1 MRVVP
6 IILSVMMFVAGDA
19 RAQPAT
25 APTTAPAETFL
36 DGGKLVFTPP
46 AELTFLGKRDDD
58 RSVGFSLGDNAAL
71 VTILVTPQK
80 QHFPRSAVPGL
91 AKLLGDTIRTE
102 AKRGEIDIV
111 MHPKVEPDDR
121 FLVVVHDRFNTDE
134 RFGDRRQMYRAVGFH
149 LCCVVATAFTED
161 QAEAKRVHE
170 LGAQMLLSLRPN
182 KPGERRPVAT
192 PRTPATRP
200 VAFDNARV
208 RVTPPVGWTSEPN
221 PDASGGVIVTFRDE
235 RDPTNL
241 IAVSVRQLPAGAA
254 RDPKLRDVLVDEVVQ
269 AEKQSFKIGG
279 AEVIGEAREVTDRRF
294 LRKTRTDYAHEG
306 RRFRVVSRQVRA
318 GLAIVSVTIV
328 ASDEN
333 ADRVDAIADRVA
345 LDVRPVASRETR

>member
-1 MRVVP
+1 MRLIP
-6 IILSVMMFVAGDA
+6 IILAVVMLVADDSG
-19 RAQPAT
+19 AQPAT
-25 APTTAPAETFL
+25 TPTTAPAEIFL

-46 AELTFLGKRDDD
+46 GELTFLGKRDDD
-58 RSVGFSLGDNAAL
+58 RSVGFSLGDNHAL
-71 VTILVTPQK
+71 LTILVTPQK
-80 QHFPRSAVPGL
+80 EHFPRSAAPGL

-134 RFGDRRQMYRAVGFH
+134 RFGDRRQMYRSIGFH

-170 LGAQMLLSLRPN
+170 LGAQMLLSVRPN
-182 KPGERRPVAT
+182 KPGARKPVAT

-200 VAFDNARV
+200 ITFDAAHV
-208 RVTPPVGWTSEPN
+208 RVTPPTGWSSEPN
-221 PDASGGVIVTFRDE
+221 PDASGGVVVTFRE
-235 RDPTNL
+235 EQDPTNL
-241 IAVSVRQLPAGAA
+241 IAVSVRQLPAAAA
-254 RDPKLRDVLVDEVVQ
+254 RDPKLRDILIDEVVQ

-279 AEVIGEAREVTDRRF
+279 AEVIGQAQEVTDRRF

-306 RRFRVVSRQVRA
+306 KRFRVVSRQVRA
-318 GLAIVSVTIV
+318 GAAVVSVTIV
-328 ASDEN
+328 AGEEN
-333 ADRVDAIADRVA
+333 ADRVDAVADRVA
-345 LDVRPVASRETR
+345 LDVRPMAAR